1 MAVKVSEA
9 LLKGRRGIAV
19 NPEKVSVADW
29 LRNEIALQGLSI
41 GTVAVLSNISRERL
55 SNILAGALS
64 ITEKELERI
73 EATLGIEIPRSR
85 LTPVRYML

>member
-29 LRNEIALQGLSI
+29 IRNEIGLQGWSI

-55 SNILAGALS
+55 SGILAGELS
-64 ITEKELERI
+64 ITEAELARL

-85 LTPVRYML
+85 LTPVKWKL

>member
-29 LRNEIALQGLSI
+29 IRNEIGLQGWSI
-41 GTVAVLSNISRERL
+41 STVAVLSNISRERL
-55 SNILAGALS
+55 SNILAGELS
-64 ITEKELERI
+64 ITEVELVRL
-73 EATLGIEIPRSR
+73 EATLGIEIPRDR
-85 LTPVRYML
+85 LTPVKYKL

>member
-29 LRNEIALQGLSI
+29 IRNEIGLQGWSI
-41 GTVAVLSNISRERL
+41 GTVGVLSNINGNKL
-55 SNILAGALS
+55 HTILAGEGS
-64 ITEKELERI
+64 ITEKELERL

-85 LTPVRYML
+85 LTPVRYKL

>member
-29 LRNEIALQGLSI
+29 IRNEVGLQGLSI
-41 GTVAVLSNISRERL
+41 GTVAVLSNIGKERL
-55 SNILAGALS
+55 SNILSGELS
-64 ITEKELERI
+64 ITELELERI
-73 EATLGIEIPRSR
+73 EATLGIEIPRDR
-85 LTPVRYML
+85 LKPVKYML

>member
-19 NPEKVSVADW
+19 NPEKVSVSDW
-29 LRNEIALQGLSI
+29 IRNEIGLQGWSI

-55 SNILAGALS
+55 SNILAGELS
-64 ITEKELERI
+64 ITELELERL

-85 LTPVRYML
+85 LTPVKWKL

>member
-29 LRNEIALQGLSI
+29 IRNEIALQGLSI
-41 GTVAVLSNISRERL
+41 GTVAVLSNISKERL
-55 SNILAGALS
+55 SNILGGELS
-64 ITEKELERI
+64 ITEAELVRL

-85 LTPVRYML
+85 LTPVRYKL

>member
-41 GTVAVLSNISRERL
+41 GTVAVLSNINGNKLHTIL
-55 SNILAGALS
+55 SGECS
-64 ITEKELERI
+64 ITEAELVRL

-85 LTPVRYML
+85 LTPVRYKL